1 MKKGSFIRR
10 MKETVGSDENLPWQP
25 LVEICGQNRL
35 LIEHHKGV
43 VEYSREQI
51 GVAVKFGQIIVAG
64 EQLRLCQ
71 ISAGQLVITGSIRC
85 VTLQGG

>member
-1 MKKGSFIRR
+1 MKKGSFIRL
-10 MKETVGSDENLPWQP
+10 MKETVGFDENLPWQP
-25 LVEICGQNRL
+25 LVEIYGQNRL

-51 GVAVKFGQIIVAG
+51 GVAVKFGQIIVTG

-71 ISAGQLVITGSIRC
+71 MSAGQLVIKGSIRC

>member
-35 LIEHHKGV
+35 LIEHHEGV
-43 VEYSREQI
+43 VE
-51 GVAVKFGQIIVAG
+51 
-64 EQLRLCQ
+64 
-71 ISAGQLVITGSIRC
+71 
-85 VTLQGG
+85 